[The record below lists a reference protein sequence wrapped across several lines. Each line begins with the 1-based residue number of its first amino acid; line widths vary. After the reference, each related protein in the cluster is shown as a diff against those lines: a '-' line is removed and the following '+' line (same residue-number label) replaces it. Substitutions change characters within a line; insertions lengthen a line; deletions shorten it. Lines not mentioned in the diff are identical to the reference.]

1 MEVILDTANLDE
13 IRHFVDYYPL
23 SGVTTNP
30 SILSKEH
37 DPDFWGRLEK
47 IKDIIGSRSLHVQ
60 VTAMN
65 SEGMLEEAET
75 IVNRLGKDTYI
86 KIPVN
91 EEGLKTIRIA
101 HKDGY
106 CLTATAIYFAH
117 QGMLAIAAGAD
128 CLAPYYNRICNLNID
143 ANKVIHDLSQLIKIQ
158 QCSTRIVVASFR
170 NVGQV
175 MNALL
180 SGADA
185 VTASASIY
193 RDMVQSP
200 IIEDTIEKFSQDWS
214 KTYGTMQIT

>member
-1 MEVILDTANLDE
+1 M
-13 IRHFVDYYPL
+13 
-23 SGVTTNP
+23 
-30 SILSKEH
+30 
-37 DPDFWGRLEK
+37 
-47 IKDIIGSRSLHVQ
+47 
-60 VTAMN
+60 
-65 SEGMLEEAET
+65 
-75 IVNRLGKDTYI
+75 
-86 KIPVN
+86 
-91 EEGLKTIRIA
+91 
-101 HKDGY
+101 
-106 CLTATAIYFAH
+106 
-117 QGMLAIAAGAD
+117 
-128 CLAPYYNRICNLNID
+128 NID

-158 QCSTRIVVASFR
+158 QCSTRIVAASFR